1 MTSSQRLRNVEGR
14 IQMRKCI
21 PLLHTISPVVFHRG
35 ESVWHFAKSAEAD
48 FTQMYRRGTES
59 ALIFLPKILPV
70 AAENKELEKLLY
82 AFCFGQTPGSP
93 VLPDQSSMHV
103 LKRASSEYISVRL
116 SATASAFFKNSQ
128 PDMCSDTAQFLQR
141 NHDVD
146 LLQHFRRRH
155 DKDLL

>member
-1 MTSSQRLRNVEGR
+1 
-14 IQMRKCI
+14 
-21 PLLHTISPVVFHRG
+21 
-35 ESVWHFAKSAEAD
+35 
-48 FTQMYRRGTES
+48 MYRRGTES

-93 VLPDQSSMHV
+93 VLPDQSLWSGNTGSMHV

>member
-1 MTSSQRLRNVEGR
+1 
-14 IQMRKCI
+14 
-21 PLLHTISPVVFHRG
+21 
-35 ESVWHFAKSAEAD
+35 
-48 FTQMYRRGTES
+48 MYRRGTES